1 MIKAAIIGGSGY
13 VGGELIRFLLFHPKV
28 KLVGVTSQSHTGEKI
43 GNIHQNL
50 NGVSNLLFEKEDVK
64 RLSQKADLIF
74 LALPHGQSMKKVK
87 DINLDK
93 TKVIDLGAD
102 FRLEDKFLF
111 EKVYKVEHVSPDK
124 LKKAVYGLPEIKQV
138 EISKAGLVANPG
150 CFPTGAILALY
161 PLAKSGLLSGSVVIN
176 SATGSSGSG
185 VKPSVVNHHSERA
198 QDFRAYNVFSHR
210 HKWEISQEIAKISKS
225 SPEIIFTPHSAS
237 FVRGIFTTV
246 YVSTVKHHSISEVK
260 EIYQKIYENKPFIR
274 LTDNPRVAV
283 VAGTNYCDIGV
294 FSDGKHIIVTSAI
307 DNLVKGAAGQA
318 VQNMNIM
325 FGMRETVG
333 LEFPGLHP

>member
-13 VGGELIRFLLFHPKV
+13 VGGELIRLLLFHPQV
-28 KLVGVTSQSHTGEKI
+28 RLLGVISRSHAGEKL

-50 NGVSNLLFEKEDVK
+50 NGITNLLFGKEDVK
-64 RLSQKADLIF
+64 ELSQKADLIF
-74 LALPHGQSMKKVK
+74 LALPHGQSMAKVR
-87 DINLDK
+87 DINPDK

-111 EKVYKVEHVSPDK
+111 EKIYRIEHVSPDN
-124 LKKAVYGLPEIKQV
+124 LKKAVYGLSEINQTK
-138 EISKAGLVANPG
+138 IRKASLVANPG
-150 CFPTGAILALY
+150 CFPTGALLALY
-161 PLAKSGLLSGSVVIN
+161 PLAKSGLPSGTVVIN

-185 VKPSVVNHHSERA
+185 VQPSAINHHSERA

-210 HKWEISQEIAKISKS
+210 HKWEISQEIDKISEKP
-225 SPEIIFTPHSAS
+225 PEVIFTPHSAP

-246 YVSTVKHHSISEVK
+246 YVSTAKHHNISEVK
-260 EIYQKIYENKPFIR
+260 KIYQKAYAGKPFIR

-283 VAGTNYCDIGV
+283 VRGTNYCDIGV
-294 FSDGKHIIVTSAI
+294 FVEGRHIIVTSAI

-325 FGMRETVG
+325 FGVRETAG